1 MKNFTIIVSF
11 LCLLFACKNKQKTAQ
26 TNNQNT
32 ETKTDTLVFMERSPC
47 FGNCPVYSVLIL
59 DNGQGT
65 YHGKKF
71 VEKQGVFTFKLQK
84 EELLQIHNMANEI
97 DIFSLKDKYDRPITD
112 IPSTVIIYKENGL
125 RKEILDRVDAPA
137 ELKRFEKLIDILIA
151 DKDWQ
156 PVE

>member
-1 MKNFTIIVSF
+1 LINHFINIVS
-11 LCLLFACKNKQKTAQ
+11 
-26 TNNQNT
+26 
-32 ETKTDTLVFMERSPC
+32 S
-47 FGNCPVYSVLIL
+47 
-59 DNGQGT
+59 
-65 YHGKKF
+65 
-71 VEKQGVFTFKLQK
+71 
-84 EELLQIHNMANEI
+84 
-97 DIFSLKDKYDRPITD
+97 ITD